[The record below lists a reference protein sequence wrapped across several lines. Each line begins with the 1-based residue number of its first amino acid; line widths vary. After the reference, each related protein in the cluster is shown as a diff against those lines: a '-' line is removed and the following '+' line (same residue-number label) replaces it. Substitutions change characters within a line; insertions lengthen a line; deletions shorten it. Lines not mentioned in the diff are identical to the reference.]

1 MNYNIEFQ
9 IASIIFEITLMIVF
23 FSKKR
28 WASPANVVYRVL
40 MILTLITLI
49 LDVASVITITEVIA
63 GNEELVRLNNFL
75 SKSYLIVMLAY
86 IGTMDVYAIVNTMPT
101 KATTTSLTLQYVG
114 MIITALVFIV
124 ACGFVIANPLLYSGV
139 GKWIYSYGIP
149 SNTVYGMS
157 TVSVIF
163 VLVLF
168 FCNLKKVSIKRLV
181 PIITFCIME
190 GTVALIQMFNKHLLI
205 IGLGIAVSSL
215 IMYFAL
221 ENPDMNMIDELNKS
235 NKRSRDLL
243 LNILPLSIANKLEYN
258 AKPFFEEV
266 NNV

>member
-124 ACGFVIANPLLYSGV
+124 ACGFVIANPLL
-139 GKWIYSYGIP
+139 
-149 SNTVYGMS
+149 
-157 TVSVIF
+157 
-163 VLVLF
+163 
-168 FCNLKKVSIKRLV
+168 
-181 PIITFCIME
+181 
-190 GTVALIQMFNKHLLI
+190 
-205 IGLGIAVSSL
+205 
-215 IMYFAL
+215 
-221 ENPDMNMIDELNKS
+221 
-235 NKRSRDLL
+235 
-243 LNILPLSIANKLEYN
+243 
-258 AKPFFEEV
+258 
-266 NNV
+266 